1 MELFGHRIAPLNYSF
16 DPQAQLLAPSL
27 SFPPSRADLS
37 RASHSFDPSHTLP
50 PSDPLFY
57 PDTPVDNVPEP
68 TIDTPAPLPP
78 LHSVFPAVPKDQA
91 LRTNQIPPAKAVTP
105 VTDVEISD
113 ATDFEILIWVY
124 PAPKKATNRTK
135 GKRAAKAEPTSYGPI
150 AATTN
155 MDFNDFVHAVS
166 SLLGTSQE
174 FLVVSSQQW
183 RWLKPANSA
192 WLPLRDDSNFK
203 SLLRQLVSPP
213 KGVSKAY
220 IIVKM
225 DEPMKASPS
234 VAMPWA
240 SQPMEGPSSGPG
252 AYQTTYRAAMGI
264 DEELSDD
271 DADPKKRYL
280 PRTQMFPQLITFQV
294 AFDAELEDQIQSIS
308 EKYRPGTCT
317 VHPEIDCFHSRIN
330 GLHFALD
337 RSKKIVWA
345 AAIKNGTSTIF
356 GPPLASNHF
365 NAKVAI
371 KNKTAAA
378 ANSAVLPTLFD
389 PPTLAPPATPYP
401 YNPYSAYPPPM
412 PYPAY
417 PQFPSYHAPS
427 YYGPSH
433 MLPWE
438 DTPRPSRRQCSWDGS
453 SPPRQS
459 SSKRRREE
467 RLPDPPSSPTFS
479 GGSLDGFIAD
489 YPDLPAATRSFLVE
503 LGFEIGDDLSVV
515 TEAQW
520 KAGGLALFGWNCV
533 LKAYNKYKNSLRR

>member
-1 MELFGHRIAPLNYSF
+1 MTFIPYIPHRPPARTPPPAYDRPPQYDGTSEPYSSSPILLLRPTSPSLSEQEMELF
-16 DPQAQLLAPSL
+16 
-27 SFPPSRADLS
+27 DLS

-78 LHSVFPAVPKDQA
+78 LHSVFPAVPKGQA
-91 LRTNQIPPAKAVTP
+91 LRTNQIPPAKGVTP
-105 VTDVEISD
+105 VTDVEIFD

-135 GKRAAKAEPTSYGPI
+135 GKHAAKAEPTSYGPI

-155 MDFNDFVHAVS
+155 MGFNDLEHPRSSWLFLASSGAGSSQPIRRGYLFGMTAIS
-166 SLLGTSQE
+166 SLL
-174 FLVVSSQQW
+174 
-183 RWLKPANSA
+183 R
-192 WLPLRDDSNFK
+192 R
-203 SLLRQLVSPP
+203 LVSPP

-225 DEPMKASPS
+225 DEPMKAPPS

-240 SQPMEGPSSGPG
+240 SQPTESPSSGPG
-252 AYQTTYRAAMGI
+252 AYQATYRAVMGI
-264 DEELSDD
+264 DEELSDH
-271 DADPKKRYL
+271 DADPQKKV
-280 PRTQMFPQLITFQV
+280 T
-294 AFDAELEDQIQSIS
+294 FDAELEDQIQSIS

-317 VHPEIDCFHSRIN
+317 VHPEIECFHSRIN

-356 GPPLASNHF
+356 GPLLASNHF
-365 NAKVAI
+365 NAKAAI

-401 YNPYSAYPPPM
+401 YNPYSAYPPPT

-417 PQFPSYHAPS
+417 PQFPSYHTPS

-438 DTPRPSRRQCSWDGS
+438 DTPRPSRRQRSWDGS

-520 KAGGLALFGWNCV
+520 KAGGLALFGWNRV